1 MRAISF
7 GCDLVRGERGVRGTL
22 GAGTDEMSG
31 LVRRSSGS
39 TCILCWRW
47 PLYFTPYSSTITS
60 ISFKCGEVVAARRKS
75 FDLDPSSRTH
85 HLAVTS
91 HNSNP
96 ITRLGAA
103 GPWNCPEATSEMQR
117 MRGAVLGGAIPAHY
131 ERGSDPV
138 SRRSR
143 DVGNR
148 NAKPSR

>member
-1 MRAISF
+1 
-7 GCDLVRGERGVRGTL
+7 LVVIWFVARGVS
-22 GAGTDEMSG
+22 AEHWG
-31 LVRRSSGS
+31 LEPMKCRVLSEDHQAELAFFVGDGHS
-39 TCILCWRW
+39 
-47 PLYFTPYSSTITS
+47 TPYSSTITS

-143 DVGNR
+143 SRDVGNR